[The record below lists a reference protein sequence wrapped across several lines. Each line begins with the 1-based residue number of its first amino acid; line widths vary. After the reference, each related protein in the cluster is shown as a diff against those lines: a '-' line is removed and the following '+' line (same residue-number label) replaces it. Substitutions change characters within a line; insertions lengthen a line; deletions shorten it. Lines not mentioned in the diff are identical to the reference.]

1 MTGNGKTQTA
11 DVAVIGCGIVG
22 LSIAWQLRQR
32 GLSCVLID
40 AKGPA
45 GQVSFGNAGA
55 ISIGNVLPQ
64 STPGITMKAL
74 KMLVDP
80 TGPFSLDWAATP
92 TWLRWLLQFVH
103 DGRASNMAPVV
114 DAITALN
121 SGARAPWL
129 QLAEAIGA
137 QSLIGHTG
145 YLHVYSDPATF
156 AGAAWAR
163 ALMREREVAFDELD
177 AKQVRALE
185 PKLGEGFAHGVFQR
199 ESLSMRDPG
208 AFCGRLFD
216 HLVAGGAQPLIAQV
230 EGIVRQGKAYRVE
243 TARGA
248 VHVGRV
254 VVAAGAFSNALLA
267 PFGVQLPM
275 IPARGYHLM
284 YPQQPDVVYRPT
296 LWVERYMV
304 ISPMQAGLRMTS
316 IKELTALER
325 PPRFELIERLDG
337 QARLLFPTLKGAAQ
351 GRWSGD
357 RPCTP
362 DSLPLIG
369 QLPGEQLW
377 IATGHGHMGLTQGPV
392 TGQLVAQAMSGE
404 TPSIDLVPYR
414 IGRFRD
420 ALPQAA

>member
-1 MTGNGKTQTA
+1 MTGHGKTRTA

-40 AKGPA
+40 ARGPA
-45 GQVSFGNAGA
+45 GQASFGNAGA

-80 TGPFSLDWAATP
+80 TGPFSLDWAAGP

-103 DGRASNMAPVV
+103 EGRASNMAPVV
-114 DAITALN
+114 DAISTLN
-121 SGARAPWL
+121 AHARVPWL
-129 QLAEAIGA
+129 QLADAIGA

-145 YLHVYSDPATF
+145 YLHVYSDPATY
-156 AGAAWAR
+156 AGADWAR
-163 ALMREREVAFDELD
+163 ALMRERKVAFDELD
-177 AKQVRALE
+177 AHQVRALE
-185 PKLGEGFAHGVFQR
+185 PRLGEGFAHGIFQR
-199 ESLSMRDPG
+199 DSLSLRDPA

-216 HLVAGGAQPLIAQV
+216 HLVAAGAQPLIAQV
-230 EGIVRQGKAYRVE
+230 QGLAREGSAYRVD
-243 TARGA
+243 TSHGPLHA
-248 VHVGRV
+248 GRV
-254 VVAAGAFSNALLA
+254 VVAAGAWSNALLA
-267 PFGVQLPM
+267 PFGAKLPV

-304 ISPMQAGLRMTS
+304 VSPMQAGLRMTS

-325 PPRFELIERLDG
+325 PPRFELIQRLDG
-337 QARLLFPTLKGAAQ
+337 DTRRLFPTLKGAAQ

-369 QLPGEQLW
+369 QLPDEQIW
-377 IATGHGHMGLTQGPV
+377 VATGHGHLGLTQGPV
-392 TGQLVAQAMSGE
+392 TGMLVAQAMCGE
-404 TPSIDLVPYR
+404 ATTIDLAPYR
-414 IGRFRD
+414 ISRFGD
-420 ALPQAA
+420 ALPRAA